1 MQKSFKLQ
9 LIVISI
15 FFLISGCNVANHGS
29 FTSKTYQTPA
39 QQERLV
45 NLGPVV
51 GESCQTQFLYLV
63 PIDES
68 VSTLAAINQS
78 KQKIEGTVILADMII
93 DDTLS
98 IQFGYS
104 EQCISVHAIAYG
116 SPVND

>member
-1 MQKSFKLQ
+1 MLIFFKVRL
-9 LIVISI
+9 LVILSI
-15 FFLISGCNVANHGS
+15 FLISGCNVANHGS

-63 PIDES
+63 PIDGS
-68 VSTLAAINQS
+68 VSTLAAINQA

-116 SPVND
+116 SPVSD